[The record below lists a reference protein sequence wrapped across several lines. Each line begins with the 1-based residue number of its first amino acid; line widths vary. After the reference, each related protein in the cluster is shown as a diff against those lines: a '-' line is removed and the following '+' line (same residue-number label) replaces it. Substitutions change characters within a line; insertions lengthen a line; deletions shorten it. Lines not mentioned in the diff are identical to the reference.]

1 MTRTPIPNCPQ
12 PETPLRER
20 AWTDGQ
26 RLARLRELADLWKA
40 GDFEE
45 RECAEKLLAIL
56 DADGGPVDRSHDYVQ
71 SKEHGGC
78 AQCGYPEWEPW
89 HRHEQGANP

>member
-1 MTRTPIPNCPQ
+1 MTTTIPDCPQ
-12 PETPLRER
+12 PETPIRER

-26 RLARLRELADLWKA
+26 RLARLRELAELWKA

-89 HRHEQGANP
+89 HRREQGANP

>member
-1 MTRTPIPNCPQ
+1 MTTPIPDCPQ
-12 PETPLRER
+12 PETPIRER

-56 DADGGPVDRSHDYVQ
+56 DADGGGH
-71 SKEHGGC
+71 
-78 AQCGYPEWEPW
+78 
-89 HRHEQGANP
+89 NPRNQRTA

>member
-12 PETPLRER
+12 EDKPIHER
-20 AWTDGQ
+20 AWTDAQ
-26 RLARLRELADLWKA
+26 RLARLRELAALWKA

-56 DADGGPVDRSHDYVQ
+56 DADGG
-71 SKEHGGC
+71 
-78 AQCGYPEWEPW
+78 
-89 HRHEQGANP
+89 GANTQVQP

>member
-1 MTRTPIPNCPQ
+1 MTGTYQSKHGPVEGCTVS
-12 PETPLRER
+12 ETPLRER

-26 RLARLRELADLWKA
+26 RLARLRELAELWKA

-56 DADGGPVDRSHDYVQ
+56 DADGAAVSSNDVLGVQ
-71 SKEHGGC
+71 
-78 AQCGYPEWEPW
+78 
-89 HRHEQGANP
+89 

>member
-1 MTRTPIPNCPQ
+1 MTTPIPNCPQ
-12 PETPLRER
+12 EDKPIRER

-26 RLARLRELADLWKA
+26 RLARLRELAELWKA

-56 DADGGPVDRSHDYVQ
+56 DADGGGPNTRVVRR
-71 SKEHGGC
+71 
-78 AQCGYPEWEPW
+78 EP
-89 HRHEQGANP
+89 

>member
-1 MTRTPIPNCPQ
+1 MSN
-12 PETPLRER
+12 RER

-26 RLARLRELADLWKA
+26 KLARVRELAELWKA

-56 DADGGPVDRSHDYVQ
+56 DAAGGPVDRSHDYVQ

-89 HRHEQGANP
+89 HRREQGATH